1 MFGKKSKISITLD
14 SNVEVCVKEYSK
26 RIHKPMSYVVNS
38 VLAQFCISQAKST
51 LKQSVRK

>member
-14 SNVEVCVKEYSK
+14 SNVEICVKEYAK

-51 LKQSVRK
+51 LKQGIKK